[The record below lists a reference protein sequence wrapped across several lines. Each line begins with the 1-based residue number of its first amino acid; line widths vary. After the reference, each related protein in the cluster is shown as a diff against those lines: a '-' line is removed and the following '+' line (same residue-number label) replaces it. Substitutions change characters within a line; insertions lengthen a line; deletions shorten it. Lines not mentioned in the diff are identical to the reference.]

1 MYVTYMYM
9 YMYMCRYKL
18 PVSCLNWYRIIIKVT
33 YRSMEQVKCLTP
45 RQSFSL
51 FYLFFFLFIDALLP
65 SQQQLLWSCRGTLP
79 PLNKTFTRLFA
90 AAKIPP
96 TDLSSTF

>member
-1 MYVTYMYM
+1 MYVT

-18 PVSCLNWYRIIIKVT
+18 LVSCLNWYRIIIKVT

-51 FYLFFFLFIDALLP
+51 FFFFFFFFFFYELMLYFPVNNYGHVGGRSLHLIRLL
-65 SQQQLLWSCRGTLP
+65 
-79 PLNKTFTRLFA
+79 A
-90 AAKIPP
+90 I
-96 TDLSSTF
+96 